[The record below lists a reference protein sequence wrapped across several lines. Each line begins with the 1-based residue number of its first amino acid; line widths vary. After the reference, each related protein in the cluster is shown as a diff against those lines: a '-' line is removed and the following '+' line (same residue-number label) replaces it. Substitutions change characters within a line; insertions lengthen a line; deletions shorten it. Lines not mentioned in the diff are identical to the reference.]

1 MDIDNLLSHSSAVE
15 GLEMDGG
22 RLIVFFYP
30 HRQTLPQNTRV
41 VFTGKIY
48 DKGSAPRFCNS
59 GNDIL
64 FFTDEAHR
72 QECLRQ
78 WGFSWEWIYKN
89 LLPEEIPS
97 EKKLAEVIPFPQ
109 KNNKE
114 ETEKPQQA
122 AL

>member
-22 RLIVFFYP
+22 KLRIFFYP
-30 HRQTLPQNTRV
+30 HRQILPQNTRV
-41 VFTGKIY
+41 ILTGEIY
-48 DKGSAPRFCNS
+48 ARGSFPRFCNS
-59 GNDIL
+59 GNDI
-64 FFTDEAHR
+64 FFFADEAHR

-89 LLPEEIPS
+89 LLPEQP
-97 EKKLAEVIPFPQ
+97 LAQVIELFP
-109 KNNKE
+109 KKE
-114 ETEKPQQA
+114 EKIDETQSV